1 MVRAGRWSLILRGV
15 ALDVLSAARVSRR
28 RSRRAAVIALWLTL
42 SPVVAYGGRALLHA
56 TLLRSVPRANSVLKT
71 PPETVRLVFSEA
83 VVPELS
89 QIAVV
94 LRDAKRVVIDSV
106 RLPVANDPHDVH
118 TLIGTVSGLRA
129 GRHTVMWRVLSADG
143 HPISG
148 NFAFVVESGSPE
160 IAAPTSSSTAPV
172 PGSSGA
178 KDTLA
183 ARATK
188 SATGDATTVPV
199 LASILRGTG
208 LGALMAGLGLLF
220 FAVTG
225 EHRKHAPGRVIVLL
239 ITTGAILLVA
249 HMFAWL
255 VNVSSTRSLSG
266 DFVASALGSTVG
278 RIELLRVTLA
288 MLALFAIALARRDTL
303 ALIFGAACLV
313 VSGAVGHPAAIH
325 PYLSIP
331 AKMAHL
337 LGGSLWLGGLL
348 WLVRLSRC
356 DETACRSEARRVS
369 SVALIMV
376 VVIFLTGSLETV
388 LFLNSPSDLIHSA
401 YGRLVLAK
409 VIGLAILVGFGA
421 YNKFRLLPRLDDPD
435 TATRLSRS
443 VSREIVIVTL
453 VILIGGFLAYVP
465 TPPSPQSS
473 LSVSTGRSQ

>member
-1 MVRAGRWSLILRGV
+1 
-15 ALDVLSAARVSRR
+15 
-28 RSRRAAVIALWLTL
+28 
-42 SPVVAYGGRALLHA
+42 LLHA

-89 QIAVV
+89 QIALV
-94 LRDAKRVVIDSV
+94 LRDAQKVVIDSV

-118 TLIGTVSGLRA
+118 TLIGRVSGLRA
-129 GRHTVMWRVLSADG
+129 GRHTVIWRVLSADG

-148 NFAFVVESGSPE
+148 NFAFVVESGSLE
-160 IAAPTSSSTAPV
+160 AAAPTSSSTAPV
-172 PGSSGA
+172 LSNSGA
-178 KDTLA
+178 KDTLVA
-183 ARATK
+183 PTTT
-188 SATGDATTVPV
+188 SATSDAMTVPV
-199 LASILRGTG
+199 LASLLRGIG

-225 EHRKHAPGRVIVLL
+225 REHRKHAPRHVIVSL
-239 ITTGAILLVA
+239 ITIGAILLVA

-255 VNVSSTRSLSG
+255 VHASPIRSLSS
-266 DFVASALGSTVG
+266 DFIASAFGSTVG
-278 RIELLRVTLA
+278 RIELLRVALA
-288 MLALFAIALARRDTL
+288 ILALLAVALARRETL

-337 LGGSLWLGGLL
+337 LGASLWLGGLL
-348 WLVRLSRC
+348 WLVWLSRC
-356 DETACRSEARRVS
+356 HEAACRSEARRVS

-376 VVIFLTGSLETV
+376 IVIFLTGSLETV
-388 LFLNSPSDLIHSA
+388 LFLNSPGDLINSA

-409 VIGLAILVGFGA
+409 VIGLTILVGFGA
-421 YNKFRLLPRLDDPD
+421 YNKFRILPRLDDSEGPS
-435 TATRLSRS
+435 RLARS
-443 VSREIVIVTL
+443 VSQELIIVTI
-453 VILIGGFLAYVP
+453 VILIGGFLANVP

-473 LSVSTGRSQ
+473 VSVFTGR

>member
-1 MVRAGRWSLILRGV
+1 M
-15 ALDVLSAARVSRR
+15 
-28 RSRRAAVIALWLTL
+28 
-42 SPVVAYGGRALLHA
+42 LHA

-89 QIAVV
+89 QIALVR
-94 LRDAKRVVIDSV
+94 RDAQRVVIDSV

-118 TLIGTVSGLRA
+118 TLIGRVSALKA

-148 NFAFVVESGSPE
+148 NFAFVVETGTPE
-160 IAAPTSSSTAPV
+160 VVAPTASSTAPV
-172 PGSSGA
+172 LGNSGP
-178 KDTLA
+178 KDTLVTPG
-183 ARATK
+183 AT
-188 SATGDATTVPV
+188 SPTGDATTVPV
-199 LASILRGTG
+199 LASILRGIG

-225 EHRKHAPGRVIVLL
+225 GQHRKHVPRRVIVLL
-239 ITTGAILLVA
+239 ITIGAILLVA

-255 VNVSSTRSLSG
+255 VNISPTRSLSG
-266 DFVASALGSTVG
+266 DFIASAFGSTVG
-278 RIELLRVTLA
+278 RIELLRVGFA
-288 MLALFAIALARRDTL
+288 ILALLAIALARRETL

-325 PYLSIP
+325 PYLAIP

-337 LGGSLWLGGLL
+337 LGASLWLGGLL
-348 WLVRLSRC
+348 WLVWLSRC

-369 SVALIMV
+369 SMALIMV
-376 VVIFLTGSLETV
+376 IVIFVTGSLETW
-388 LFLNSPSDLIHSA
+388 LFLNSPSDLINSA

-409 VIGLAILVGFGA
+409 VVGLAILVGFGA
-421 YNKFRLLPRLDDPD
+421 HNKFRLLPRLDDSD
-435 TATRLSRS
+435 TPRRLTRS
-443 VSREIVIVTL
+443 VRQEIVIVTI

-473 LSVSTGRSQ
+473 LSAFTGR